1 MLPEIKLMYVCMN
14 VGTMYVEI
22 GQYRVYDPTAPA
34 VAWTCRACR
43 GYKRKK
49 NCIRIPTVEICPS
62 PNDLNQSQKCAPQ
75 EKLARGPNHYTRH
88 PHRPKQKYFTIN

>member
-49 NCIRIPTVEICPS
+49 IASVYRLSKFV
-62 PNDLNQSQKCAPQ
+62 
-75 EKLARGPNHYTRH
+75 H
-88 PHRPKQKYFTIN
+88 PLTT